1 MKAKVLLDLFTPKEH
16 LLFEK
21 TVIRLH
27 KRKRLKKLYQV
38 LKKELPP
45 SKEVLYK
52 KVFEVPYED
61 KKDALLRNELRLLS
75 NAVELFLVQQRELA
89 QINLQQYATKLSLL
103 HIYAERQQW
112 DYFEQLWQRLYKTA
126 VQEQVYQQ
134 QIELVQLWLKEKLL
148 IGENSEA
155 LFQEIKTQLN
165 ITQTAIWARF
175 QEEYYRLR
183 VKQGFVE
190 RNLYALNPRYNATL
204 PDYPA
209 PSPMPLPNQPSINFL
224 RLWADSYL
232 LHGSDK
238 IQQLEQALDYEPYL
252 QQHAAYH
259 DLYDDT
265 ISIRSNIAIE
275 YFLQKKY
282 AQANVTYQQLLV
294 RIKEFSPN
302 RKSAFLYN
310 YMVNL
315 VCLGSYQKALDLHRD
330 YQETFSENDRVKYRA
345 LYFKAWAHILLKQYP
360 QALDVVLKS
369 QPQDRPHQDAIYGRM
384 LLSILYSMLGEL
396 EMAER
401 ELYNIKQ
408 KHQYNALQEP
418 FFVGCAGFFY
428 RLAQVRYLPPSDKK
442 KQKIQLLQ
450 AELHEQYGQGD
461 NTTGSTL
468 MLRWFQ
474 QVTDKLLGKG
484 ME

>member
-126 VQEQVYQQ
+126 VQEQDYQQ

-165 ITQTAIWARF
+165 ITQTAIWGLFSGRILPFTSQAGICRAQFIRPQSALQRHLARLSCSQPDAVAQSYQALTF
-175 QEEYYRLR
+175 CACGHTVTCFMVVIKSNSWNKRWTP
-183 VKQGFVE
+183 
-190 RNLYALNPRYNATL
+190 NLIC
-204 PDYPA
+204 
-209 PSPMPLPNQPSINFL
+209 SSMPLIMIYTTIRFL
-224 RLWADSYL
+224 
-232 LHGSDK
+232 
-238 IQQLEQALDYEPYL
+238 
-252 QQHAAYH
+252 
-259 DLYDDT
+259 
-265 ISIRSNIAIE
+265 
-275 YFLQKKY
+275 
-282 AQANVTYQQLLV
+282 
-294 RIKEFSPN
+294 
-302 RKSAFLYN
+302 
-310 YMVNL
+310 
-315 VCLGSYQKALDLHRD
+315 
-330 YQETFSENDRVKYRA
+330 
-345 LYFKAWAHILLKQYP
+345 
-360 QALDVVLKS
+360 
-369 QPQDRPHQDAIYGRM
+369 
-384 LLSILYSMLGEL
+384 
-396 EMAER
+396 
-401 ELYNIKQ
+401 
-408 KHQYNALQEP
+408 
-418 FFVGCAGFFY
+418 
-428 RLAQVRYLPPSDKK
+428 
-442 KQKIQLLQ
+442 
-450 AELHEQYGQGD
+450 
-461 NTTGSTL
+461 
-468 MLRWFQ
+468 
-474 QVTDKLLGKG
+474 
-484 ME
+484 